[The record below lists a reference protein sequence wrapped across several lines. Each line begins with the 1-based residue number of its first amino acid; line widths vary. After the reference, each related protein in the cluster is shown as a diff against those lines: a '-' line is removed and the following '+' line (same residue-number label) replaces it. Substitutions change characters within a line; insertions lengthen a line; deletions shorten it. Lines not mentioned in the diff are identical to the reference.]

1 MRLIATC
8 PEEAKPALVAEL
20 EALGVT
26 DLAPT
31 FRAVLFTATPRQFY
45 ELHLRVRTASRILR
59 VLREVPAHTPAMLH
73 SQVRRLHWP
82 EWFDAR
88 HGFMVES
95 TGDEGGGL
103 TPKQV
108 ITQVREGVRES
119 FARLG
124 EQVPPVD
131 TEDPKVVIVAH
142 VARGRCML
150 SFDTSGKSLHKRGYR
165 EQGHPAPLKETLA
178 AAILQFAGY
187 DGSVAFLD
195 PMCGS
200 GTLAIEAAMI
210 AVRKAPQIHRKK
222 GEFHFE
228 WLADFDRALWRE
240 TQDSIRAEKLDA
252 PPCIVA
258 ASDIRAE
265 YVDMARK
272 SALKARVEKY
282 IQFDVV
288 RVQDVAPPAPTGL
301 LATNLPYGDR
311 IGGGEAE
318 VRQLYEEFGDT
329 LKQRFAGWRAA
340 VLAANASPYKAIGLK
355 PSRTTQPDEWQH
367 SVPVAVVRPLCR
379 QPAAPTVIHGGR
391 ARLRASATWGV
402 GAWKTPPP
410 AGLARAGSPNDVS
423 SRAWRSR
430 CCSSPTSASRAPFS
444 CGPCFPSGRLR
455 PSRSSTC
462 TVRSSRRGA
471 CCS

>member
-1 MRLIATC
+1 M
-8 PEEAKPALVAEL
+8 
-20 EALGVT
+20 
-26 DLAPT
+26 
-31 FRAVLFTATPRQFY
+31 LFTATPRQFY

-124 EQVPPVD
+124 GQVPPVD
-131 TEDPKVVIVAH
+131 TEEPKVVIVAH
-142 VARGRCML
+142 VVRGRCML

-210 AVRKAPQIHRKK
+210 AVRKAPQIHRRK

-240 TQDSIRAEKLDA
+240 TQESIRAEKLEA

-288 RVQDVAPPAPTGL
+288 RVQDVLPPAPTGL

-311 IGGGEAE
+311 IGGGEVE

-340 VLAANASPYKAIGLK
+340 VLAANASPYKAIGLR
-355 PSRTTQPDEWQH
+355 PSRTINLMNGSIP
-367 SVPVAVVRPLCR
+367 CR
-379 QPAAPTVIHGGR
+379 LLLFDLYAGSRRAAPSGTAPSLSLATDGR
-391 ARLRASATWGV
+391 AVSAM
-402 GAWKTPPP
+402 PLP
-410 AGLARAGSPNDVS
+410 D
-423 SRAWRSR
+423 
-430 CCSSPTSASRAPFS
+430 
-444 CGPCFPSGRLR
+444 
-455 PSRSSTC
+455 
-462 TVRSSRRGA
+462 
-471 CCS
+471 